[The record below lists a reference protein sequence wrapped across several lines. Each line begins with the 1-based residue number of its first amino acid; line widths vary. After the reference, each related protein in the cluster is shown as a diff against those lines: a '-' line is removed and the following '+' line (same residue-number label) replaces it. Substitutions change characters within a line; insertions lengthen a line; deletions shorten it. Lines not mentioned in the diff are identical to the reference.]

1 MVPAPGSPEWGP
13 YFTRIACVFHF
24 IDALAAAVEA
34 AGLEPAMAMRLARQI
49 LITAAALAAQDGAA
63 PPASFREL
71 G

>member
-1 MVPAPGSPEWGP
+1 MVPAPGAPDWGP

-24 IDALAAAVEA
+24 IEVLAAAGEA

-49 LITAAALAAQDGAA
+49 LTGAAALAALDGVA
-63 PPASFREL
+63 PPASLREL